1 MRCYICDCALEEV
14 NFSSDHNTF
23 DPCGYCLAIIEDAV
37 GNFRDKASAD
47 EDDFSDDSL
56 TAYLNM
62 WDELLA
68 YEGYDSD

>member
-1 MRCYICDCALEEV
+1 M
-14 NFSSDHNTF
+14 
-23 DPCGYCLAIIEDAV
+23 

-56 TAYLNM
+56 TTYLNM